1 MELFAHGGLLA
12 ANLLSPIVLAFLIGI
27 IAGLVRSELEF
38 PQPVLNAIS
47 IYLVLA
53 IGIAGGV
60 ELSQADLAAVWRPA
74 LLAAGLALA
83 LPAWCYWILR
93 RSGRF
98 AISDAASLAAHYGSV
113 SSVTFMAALTFATRA
128 SEAAN
133 DPSLRPEAFLPV
145 LASLMEW
152 GLLVALF
159 IGRWRLARSG
169 SLVQAPF
176 GSLVL
181 DALRARSVVLML
193 GGFLLGWLVGE
204 KGFAPIK
211 PVFADLFRGILVLYL
226 LEMGMVAARQ
236 FAAVRQAGL
245 PLLAFALLAP
255 VLHGVVGTALGHWAG
270 LGPGGAFVLGA
281 ICASASYIDAPAA
294 VRSQLPQAN
303 PGMAL
308 SASLGVTFPFNL
320 LVNLPL
326 LWWWTT
332 WLAR

>member
-27 IAGLVRSELEF
+27 IAGLMKSELEF

-113 SSVTFMAALTFATRA
+113 SSVTFMAAITFATRA

-159 IGRWRLARSG
+159 IGHWRLARAG

-211 PVFADLFRGILVLYL
+211 PVFADRPGSSRRCARPAPRCWRSPCSHRCC
-226 LEMGMVAARQ
+226 MGSS
-236 FAAVRQAGL
+236 
-245 PLLAFALLAP
+245 AP
-255 VLHGVVGTALGHWAG
+255 PSAT
-270 LGPGGAFVLGA
+270 GPV
-281 ICASASYIDAPAA
+281 SAPAA
-294 VRSQLPQAN
+294 PSCSGRS
-303 PGMAL
+303 
-308 SASLGVTFPFNL
+308 
-320 LVNLPL
+320 
-326 LWWWTT
+326 
-332 WLAR
+332 ARAPATSTPRRRCGPSSPRPIRAWRCRPPWG